1 MLPIADVVQLENT
14 KFVDGLDMAGFWKL
28 PSPCFGGE
36 SVMESGEATLHLKE
50 HYRDDVAYHK
60 AVLYGQVA
68 TWAAGFEMED
78 FFFEYPNKAEV
89 TSGNETLIS
98 FLYAVRKFKC
108 TWHLHD
114 SSDSV
119 RCELIFPERY
129 RHTSSC
135 PLEDKEAVVEAIVQ
149 CFGGELPTILPQ
161 LQLYDT
167 HRFNSFHFWREVI
180 YLGTHGYID
189 RTVSG
194 FLKSIVSVA
203 HNLEV
208 VILEGVYDDS
218 IERASLDDL
227 CTFLSTHPTFLSRFR
242 LLKLVAVEQGY
253 VVSHDIFDQLIKAY
267 FSAATTHPQKLHFE
281 DVKIKSLKI
290 IRDSLTVKQQYKQFK
305 SITLENCEFVSN
317 FKANPTAIAEWLNQD
332 ICVQEE
338 DSFFNLW
345 QFTIKDGSTHGRKRT
360 YSELEEASEV

>member
-1 MLPIADVVQLENT
+1 MLPIADVVLLENT

-28 PSPCFGGE
+28 PNDSYCGGE
-36 SVMESGEATLHLKE
+36 TLMESGEATLYLKE
-50 HYRDDVAYHK
+50 HYPDDVAYHK

-68 TWAAGFEMED
+68 TWAAGFEMDD
-78 FFFEYPNKAEV
+78 FFFEYPYKAEV

-98 FLYAVRKFKC
+98 FLYAVRKFK
-108 TWHLHD
+108 WHLHD

-149 CFGGELPTILPQ
+149 CFGGALPTILPQ

-167 HRFNSFHFWREVI
+167 HCFNSFHFWREII

-218 IERASLDDL
+218 IERASLDDF

-242 LLKLVAVEQGY
+242 LLKLLAVDHGY
-253 VVSHDIFDQLIKAY
+253 FVSHDVFDQLIKAY

-281 DVKIKSLKI
+281 DVKIKSLKM
-290 IRDSLTVKQQYKQFK
+290 IRDSLTVEQRYHQFK

-332 ICVQEE
+332 ISVQKE
-338 DSFFNLW
+338 DSCFNLW
-345 QFTIKDGSTHGRKRT
+345 QFTIKNSSTGGRKRT
-360 YSELEEASEV
+360 YSELEESPEM